1 MADKVFSPVELDAI
15 GEVMNISLGSSATA
29 VSNLLDHR
37 VEITTP
43 KVSVVEAKDLSL
55 EDIEPAV
62 CVEIRYISGLEGS
75 NIMLLKRKDVRTMLD
90 ILMGTETPDEEF
102 QMDELAISAVSE
114 VMNQMMGAASTALAD
129 FLGYPVNISTPET
142 AETSNVHDFTTKR
155 YAQDETCVVIRFM
168 LKIEDILESQFIN
181 ILSVN
186 LVHKLLQGLGVSEGG
201 EDAAAEGQ
209 PAQAGDMPL
218 SQEEIERLMQSSQ
231 APEQPES
238 PPASDGGQALS
249 QEEIERLMQS
259 AQASPPKSEPAP
271 ASDGGQKLTQEEI
284 ERLMQSAQ
292 TPPPQPE
299 SPPAA
304 GGGQKSDQLGQAVP
318 PNGIPAGGYPYPPYG
333 QYPPYP
339 FPGYYPPVSPG
350 PKKIETK
357 PITMSELE
365 DSHKLPEQQ
374 SENLGL
380 LMSVP
385 LEVSVEIGR
394 THKKVQDILAL
405 SKGSLVVLNKL
416 AGDQVD
422 LYVNGQCIAKGD
434 VVVVDDNF
442 GVRITEILKTPRF
455 GASEE

>member
-1 MADKVFSPVELDAI
+1 MADKVFSPVEVDAI

-75 NIMLLKRKDVRTMLD
+75 NIMLLKRKDVKTMLD
-90 ILMGTETPDEEF
+90 ILMGTETSDEEF

-142 AETSNVHDFTTKR
+142 IEMNDVHDYTTKR

-168 LKIEDILESQFIN
+168 LKIEGILESQFIN
-181 ILSVN
+181 ILSVD
-186 LVHKLLQGLGVSEGG
+186 LVRKLLQGLGVSGEG
-201 EDAAAEGQ
+201 EDAAPEMQAEQ
-209 PAQAGDMPL
+209 SPAGDMPL
-218 SQEEIERLMQSSQ
+218 SQEEIERLMQSAQ
-231 APEQPES
+231 PAPPQPEPAPSQPES
-238 PPASDGGQALS
+238 APASGGGQKLS

-259 AQASPPKSEPAP
+259 AQPAP
-271 ASDGGQKLTQEEI
+271 PAG
-284 ERLMQSAQ
+284 
-292 TPPPQPE
+292 
-299 SPPAA
+299 SP
-304 GGGQKSDQLGQAVP
+304 
-318 PNGIPAGGYPYPPYG
+318 GIPGDGYPYPPYG
-333 QYPPYP
+333 QYPYP
-339 FPGYYPPVSPG
+339 FPGYYPAPVPPE

-357 PITMSELE
+357 PVSMLQLE
-365 DSHKLPEQQ
+365 DSRKLPEQQ

-385 LEVSVEIGR
+385 LEISVEIGR
-394 THKKVQDILAL
+394 TNRKVQDILAL

-442 GVRITEILKTPRF
+442 GVRITEILKTPRL
-455 GASEE
+455 GASKE